1 MDSNTTFGSG
11 IRHYWHLEEGMYFL
25 NNGSFGATPK
35 EVLLVQNEWRRRMES
50 QPIRFV
56 MHELSVAI
64 RNSASIMG
72 EYLGADGE
80 DIVFVDNA
88 STGVNAVLRSLIP
101 QLQPGDELLTTSHVY
116 NAVRQTMLYVCS
128 LTGAKYVEVDV
139 PFPFSTA
146 EDIVSAVKQA
156 ITPRT
161 VFAMFDHITSPTGI
175 VFPIQ
180 ELVDMCKEHSIKVM
194 IDGAHT
200 PGMVDIHLNK
210 LGADWFTGNF
220 HKWLFAPKGSAFLWT
235 AKKHQASIHSPIISH
250 GYTMGYHAEFDFNGT
265 KDWSPFLSAP
275 DGLAFWKSL
284 GGSAIRD
291 YNNDLTRKAR
301 SLLLQ
306 VVPQTVPV
314 PEELLASL
322 ATIVLPLKITTD
334 NPMTESTT
342 LHDMFWD
349 RHSIEVPIFPF
360 AGSLLLRVAVQC
372 YNELREYEQLAL
384 VLPDVIREYQEL
396 NAN

>member
-11 IRHYWHLEEGMYFL
+11 IRHHWHLEDDMYFL

-35 EVLLVQNEWRRRMES
+35 DVLLVQDEWRKRMER

-56 MHELSVAI
+56 MRELPAAI

-88 STGVNAVLRSLIP
+88 STGVNTVLRSLLS
-101 QLQPGDELLTTSHVY
+101 QLKPGDELLTTSHVY

-128 LTGAKYVEVDV
+128 LTGAKYVEVEV
-139 PFPFSTA
+139 PFPFRSS

-180 ELVDMCKEHSIKVM
+180 ELVEVCKEHNIQVM

-200 PGMVDIHLNK
+200 PGMVDINLNK

-235 AKKHQASIHSPIISH
+235 AKKNQSVIHSPIISH

-291 YNNDLTRKAR
+291 YNNDLTLKAR
-301 SLLLQ
+301 SLLLEA
-306 VVPQTVPV
+306 VPQEIPV
-314 PEELLASL
+314 PNELLASL
-322 ATIVLPLKITTD
+322 ATIVLPLAITTD
-334 NPMTESTT
+334 NPMAESTA
-342 LHDMFWD
+342 LHDIFWD
-349 RHSIEVPIFPF
+349 KYSIEVPIFPF

-372 YNELREYEQLAL
+372 YNELREYERLAS
-384 VLPDVIREYQEL
+384 VLPDVIREYQERSSL
-396 NAN
+396 